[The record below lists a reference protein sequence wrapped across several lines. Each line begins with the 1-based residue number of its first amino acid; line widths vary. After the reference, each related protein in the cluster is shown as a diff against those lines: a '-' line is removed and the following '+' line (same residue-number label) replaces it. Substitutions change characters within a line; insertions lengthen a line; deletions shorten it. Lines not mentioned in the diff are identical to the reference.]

1 MLNQLVKYAEAKG
14 LASMPGFRSKE
25 VRWAIHYDMSGKFL
39 GVTELGNA
47 GEKGNRGRTFPL
59 CPNLTQPE
67 MLRGGQGCRHFLV
80 DSTEVVAL
88 HTEDTNDAKVRAK
101 HAYFVDLLEKA
112 SAVVPELHAI
122 GLSLND
128 DTVCA
133 QITDLIKSA
142 KGKKTDSVTIAILE
156 RKPMF
161 LVEDETWHPWWQQF
175 RLELAN
181 GGVGQASAG
190 ADAPKAAMRCLLT
203 GELVQPLSTQPKISG
218 LSDVGG
224 LAMGDAFACFDKEA
238 FASYGLE
245 QGANA
250 AMSEEIVSVY
260 NTALNNLIRNS
271 TQRLVGTKM
280 VYWYAG
286 TVPVPKEADPIRRLN
301 LSFDDDDEQNP
312 DGKPEVPPLGAKGK
326 KRMIDDS
333 KEAAALLKAREFFS
347 AIRSGKYGTLDDDHY
362 YMLALSGAS
371 GRVMVRNWIQ
381 GQYLELAENIEA
393 WFDDLRIVRRDG
405 SGLTAPPKFKAVLGA
420 LVRVLKDIPAS
431 LETALWNVAIR
442 GEPFSDGVMSQALTR
457 AKLDVIQDA
466 PPNHARMGLLKAY
479 WVRRHKQNGETCLMN
494 DYLNEDHPDPAYH
507 CGRLMAVLAD
517 LQYAAL
523 GDVGAGVVQR
533 YYAAASATPDLVFGR
548 LLRLAQFHL
557 NKLGNEKKGLSLGID
572 GQIAQITSKIKMPNT
587 QFPRAL
593 TLREQSLF
601 ALGYYQ
607 QKAYRKPQKTQDGTN
622 ANEKEDQK

>member
-14 LASMPGFRSKE
+14 LVSMPGFRSKD
-25 VRWAIHYDMSGKFL
+25 VRWAIHYDMNGNFL

-80 DSTEVVAL
+80 DSAEVVAL
-88 HTEDTNDAKVRAK
+88 HTEDPNDAKAKAK
-101 HAYFVDLLEKA
+101 HAYFVALLEEA
-112 SAVVPELHAI
+112 SGAVPELHAI
-122 GLSLND
+122 AVSLND
-128 DTVCA
+128 NTICT
-133 QITDLIKSA
+133 QITEQIKSA
-142 KGKKTDSVTIAILE
+142 KGKKTDSVTFAILE
-156 RKPMF
+156 RNPMF
-161 LVEDETWHPWWQQF
+161 LVEDHIWHEWWQEF
-175 RLELAN
+175 RQELGNA
-181 GGVGQASAG
+181 GVGQASAG
-190 ADAPKAAMRCLLT
+190 ADAPKVAMRCFLT

-271 TQRLVGTKM
+271 SQRLVGTKM

-286 TVPVPKEADPIRRLN
+286 AVPVPKEADLIRRLN

-312 DGKPEVPPLGAKGK
+312 DEKPEDLALRAKGK

-333 KEAAALLKAREFFS
+333 NESAALLKAREFFS
-347 AIRSGKYGTLDDDHY
+347 SIRLGKYGALGDDHY
-362 YMLALSGAS
+362 HMLALSGAS

-381 GQYLELAENIEA
+381 GQYHELAGNIEA

-420 LVRVLKDIPAS
+420 LVRVLKDTPAPS
-431 LETALWNVAIR
+431 GDCIVEYCNSWDAFSRWGYVASPGKGKAGCYSGR
-442 GEPFSDGVMSQALTR
+442 ASQPCPHGAAQGVLGE
-457 AKLDVIQDA
+457 
-466 PPNHARMGLLKAY
+466 
-479 WVRRHKQNGETCLMN
+479 
-494 DYLNEDHPDPAYH
+494 
-507 CGRLMAVLAD
+507 
-517 LQYAAL
+517 
-523 GDVGAGVVQR
+523 
-533 YYAAASATPDLVFGR
+533 
-548 LLRLAQFHL
+548 
-557 NKLGNEKKGLSLGID
+557 
-572 GQIAQITSKIKMPNT
+572 
-587 QFPRAL
+587 
-593 TLREQSLF
+593 
-601 ALGYYQ
+601 
-607 QKAYRKPQKTQDGTN
+607 KPQTERRDVLY
-622 ANEKEDQK
+622 ERLSE